1 MLILT
6 RKPGESVYIGD
17 DVKITIVEIKGHQIR
32 VGIDAPKD
40 LRIYREEIYEQ
51 IREENRQAAAQVSA
65 TDAGLEGL
73 SATWGKKGDSSARG
87 VSKLS
92 SMKVAPSHSGLSGGG
107 GSSSGDDDGDD
118 DPGSTPPGGGGKD
131 GNGPQVVT
139 RRKKRS

>member
-17 DVKITIVEIKGHQIR
+17 NVKITIVEIKGHQIR

-51 IREENRQAAAQVSA
+51 IREENRQAAEQSA
-65 TDAGLEGL
+65 AADVGLDSL
-73 SATWGKKGDSSARG
+73 SAAWGQKPGAGG

-92 SMKVAPSHSGLSGGG
+92 SMKVSRLSGDG
-107 GSSSGDDDGDD
+107 GSSSNGGSGSDDD
-118 DPGSTPPGGGGKD
+118 DPDGGGGGGQKKVS
-131 GNGPQVVT
+131 GGSSPEVVT
-139 RRKKRS
+139 KRKKRSN